1 MLGVMIVE
9 DSPFTMEYL
18 ELELYKMKHKYKVL
32 CKFRG
37 VENVELACESGR
49 INIVLMD
56 VCLGEKSGLDLAKNI
71 KEKFSSIKVI
81 VMTSMMDQTFIK
93 QAKVSGCD
101 GFWFKESMNRGIL
114 SILEE
119 VAAGEKIFIDDFP
132 DIKLGNAKLEELTE
146 AELAVLRSFAKGC
159 TYAEVAED
167 CHISQNTVRYHVKNL
182 TSKTG
187 MHNMAKIA
195 LEAVDKRVIL
205 PRF

>member
-1 MLGVMIVE
+1 VIGIMIVE
-9 DSPFTMEYL
+9 DSPVTMEYL
-18 ELELYKMKHKYKVL
+18 ELELEKAKHKYKIM

-37 VENVELACESGR
+37 VENVEPACESGR

-56 VCLGEKSGLDLAKNI
+56 VCLGDSSGLDLARKI
-71 KEKFSSIKVI
+71 KERFLGIKVI
-81 VMTSMMDQTFIK
+81 IMTSMLDQSFIK
-93 QAKVSGCD
+93 QAKNFGCD
-101 GFWFKESMNRGIL
+101 GFWFKESMQHGIL
-114 SILEE
+114 NVLDDVS
-119 VAAGEKIFIDDFP
+119 VGEKKFVDDFP
-132 DIKLGNAKLEELTE
+132 AVTLGNAKIEELTE

>member
-1 MLGVMIVE
+1 MLGIMIVE

-18 ELELYKMKHKYKVL
+18 ELELLKEKHKYEVL

-37 VENVELACESGR
+37 IENVELACESGR

-56 VCLGEKSGLDLAKNI
+56 VCLGEKSGLELAKKI
-71 KEKFSSIKVI
+71 KEKFPSIKVI
-81 VMTSMMDQTFIK
+81 IMTSMMDQSFIK
-93 QAKVSGCD
+93 QAKISGCD
-101 GFWFKESMNRGIL
+101 GFWFKESITKGIL
-114 SILEE
+114 PILEE
-119 VAAGEKIFIDDFP
+119 VEAGGKMFVEDFP
-132 DIKLGNAKLEELTE
+132 DITLGNAKLDELTE

>member
-1 MLGVMIVE
+1 MLGIMIVE

-18 ELELYKMKHKYKVL
+18 ELELYKLKHKYKVL

-71 KEKFSSIKVI
+71 KKNHPNIKVI
-81 VMTSMMDQTFIK
+81 IMTSMMDQSFIK
-93 QAKVSGCD
+93 QAKISGCD
-101 GFWFKESMNRGIL
+101 GFWFKDSMTRGIL

-119 VAAGEKIFIDDFP
+119 LEAGEKMFVEDFP
-132 DIKLGNAKLEELTE
+132 DITLGDAKLEDLTE

-159 TYAEVAED
+159 TYAEVAEN
-167 CHISQNTVRYHVKNL
+167 CHISENTVRYHVKNL